1 MGTGNFRKKLQTP
14 VNLFSFQD
22 IIIGVTGI
30 LIMFTL
36 ILVLSSQSSQSSA
49 DDLTKEQIEKLEAMQ
64 KLIESLLENL
74 SDIDKDI
81 KAMGGALSPEQ
92 LEEKMKLLDS
102 ELSKFQADIDS
113 ETSSVQKEIDDRKQQ
128 VEEIQQQTVVDKVE
142 LKKLK
147 EKLKEL
153 SRQTLF
159 LPGEDSANDFI
170 VLDVSGERCE
180 WFWRKTPTEKS
191 QFPVSDTGKLNQL
204 MATLDKTKHQ
214 VVIFCRPSGILHF
227 RKYQFLV
234 HKLGLKFGT
243 DSLAE
248 TDVIQF
254 ED

>member
-14 VNLFSFQD
+14 INLFSFQD

-64 KLIESLLENL
+64 KLIESLLEQL

-81 KAMGGALSPEQ
+81 QAMGGALSEEQLKEKMEQ
-92 LEEKMKLLDS
+92 LEKEMA
-102 ELSKFQADIDS
+102 KFQESIDS
-113 ETSSVQKEIDDRKQQ
+113 ETSSLQEEIEKRKEQ
-128 VEEIQQQTVVDKVE
+128 VEKIKQQTVVDKVE

-159 LPGEDSANDFI
+159 LPGEDSANDFF

-180 WFWRKTPTEKS
+180 WFWRKTPNEKDD
-191 QFPVSDTGKLNQL
+191 FHVSDIDKLNQL

-234 HKLGLKFGT
+234 QKLGLKFGT
-243 DSLAE
+243 DSLTE
-248 TDVIQF
+248 TAVIQF
-254 ED
+254 QN